1 MRYSVCRQAV
11 FWIPL
16 FSGMTTCHRAAE
28 MQKDKTG
35 ETEKSGKIRENISK
49 TTKKTRIPQMPDTES
64 LARLA

>member
-1 MRYSVCRQAV
+1 
-11 FWIPL
+11 
-16 FSGMTTCHRAAE
+16 